1 MLVPSDI
8 YIYIYIHTH
17 TLSIYACI
25 YLSICLYIYI
35 CIAAQ
40 ADIAKH
46 ILKTRGFNGLMIGY
60 AGMQAWGWPLA
71 AFGYMKGLGGLGFRG
86 LGVRG
91 LGFRV

>member
-46 ILKTRGFNGLMIGY
+46 IFEDPRLQRSDDWLCRH
-60 AGMQAWGWPLA
+60 A
-71 AFGYMKGLGGLGFRG
+71 GLGMALSSFWVYEGFRG
-86 LGVRG
+86 FRVQGFRG
-91 LGFRV
+91 QGFRV

>member
-1 MLVPSDI
+1 MYICI
-8 YIYIYIHTH
+8 YVYMYVCVYIYIHM
-17 TLSIYACI
+17 YV
-25 YLSICLYIYI
+25 

-60 AGMQAWGWPLA
+60 AGMQALRWPLA

-86 LGVRG
+86 LGG
-91 LGFRV
+91 LGV